1 MVISRK
7 KRKVDWLWWMKV
19 PLLRFWNSYWWFYVE
34 WVSVSQPL
42 SLANRHPPTHLSPL
56 IIGCG
61 WGRGASAWQSI
72 YFQFKWESKNARLS
86 CWITVFFCSS
96 LQLWIENTLALHLRW
111 KKSMLSLKMVFRLA
125 VSQATPREDVWGG
138 GGGRLQL
145 LFFCPS
151 MKKLQLPLT
160 SSHQRSSVVMPKAWE
175 KKGV

>member
-1 MVISRK
+1 MVDEGASFKILKFILVVLCGMSVSLSTTFSRK
-7 KRKVDWLWWMKV
+7 QTSTHTL
-19 PLLRFWNSYWWFYVE
+19 
-34 WVSVSQPL
+34 VSSDHRVW
-42 SLANRHPPTHLSPL
+42 
-56 IIGCG
+56 